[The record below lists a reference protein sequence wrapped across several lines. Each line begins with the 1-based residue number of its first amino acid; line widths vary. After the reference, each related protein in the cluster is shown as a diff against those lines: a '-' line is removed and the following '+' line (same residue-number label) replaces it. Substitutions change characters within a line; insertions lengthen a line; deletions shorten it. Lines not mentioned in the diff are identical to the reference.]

1 MNSGIVKML
10 PSLHSVGL
18 RYTTLDLPLFG
29 ERFKIGVTRYVI
41 GTVTGTAHNNIRN
54 HPVDSRVRG
63 NDKVQPKR

>member
-1 MNSGIVKML
+1 ML

-41 GTVTGTAHNNIRN
+41 GTVTGTAHNNILDYVLGFPRA
-54 HPVDSRVRG
+54 RE
-63 NDKVQPKR
+63 